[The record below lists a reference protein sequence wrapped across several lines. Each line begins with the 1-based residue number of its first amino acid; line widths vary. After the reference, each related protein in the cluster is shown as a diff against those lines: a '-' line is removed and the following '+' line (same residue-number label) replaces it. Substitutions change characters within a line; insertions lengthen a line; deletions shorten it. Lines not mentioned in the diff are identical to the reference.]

1 MLSSHPL
8 LLDLTDW
15 RKQPVTRFFVE
26 MLGGTSPKCSVPEML
41 PFIYAERLRPKWAH
55 GNLTH
60 SRDFP
65 GDAKGVHRLQSRS
78 PGAEIPEE
86 RSRCMVCRSAEGE
99 LEEYKR
105 RQAKL
110 HVGQHHFIGP
120 DCFDILTN
128 RYRLVTAVDFEK
140 GILWIKWIG
149 THKEYDKIDVKRVKH
164 GRR

>member
-1 MLSSHPL
+1 
-8 LLDLTDW
+8 
-15 RKQPVTRFFVE
+15 
-26 MLGGTSPKCSVPEML
+26 
-41 PFIYAERLRPKWAH
+41 
-55 GNLTH
+55 
-60 SRDFP
+60 
-65 GDAKGVHRLQSRS
+65 
-78 PGAEIPEE
+78 
-86 RSRCMVCRSAEGE
+86 MVCRSAEGE